1 MLLET
6 KFYSRELKKSTQVNI
21 LLPEGGDPPFKT
33 LWLLHGLTD
42 DHTAWTR
49 YTAIERYAKER
60 RLAVIMPNAD
70 RSWYTN
76 TAYDVNYF
84 DFITKELPDV
94 CRRTLH
100 GMSEKREDNIVA
112 GLSMGGYGAL
122 KMALSCPEQYGYCI
136 SLSGALDITRKGRSY
151 NLNEWKS
158 IFVYNIENAEALSG
172 SIHDLFALSAKCKSE
187 GRPFSE
193 IYMWCG
199 LNDSLIGVNRE
210 FDHHLSCLGVAHTY
224 TESEGDHSW
233 KWWDVH
239 IQTALDHILQSG
251 K

>member
-1 MLLET
+1 MLLEM
-6 KFYSRELKKSTQVNI
+6 KFYSRELKKSTQVNV
-21 LLPEGGDPPFKT
+21 LLPEGGDGPCKV

-49 YTAIERYAKER
+49 YTSIERYANER
-60 RLAVIMPNAD
+60 RLSVVMPCAD

-84 DFITKELPDV
+84 DFITKELPNV

-122 KMALSCPEQYGYCI
+122 KMALTHPEQYGHCI
-136 SLSGALDITRKGRSY
+136 SLSGALDITRKGRPY
-151 NLNEWKS
+151 NLNEWRS
-158 IFVYNIENAEALSG
+158 LFGYDIENAEALSE
-172 SIHDLFALSAKCKSE
+172 SKHDLFALVSKDVAE
-187 GRPFSE
+187 GRPLPG
-193 IYMWCG
+193 IYLWCG

-239 IQTALDHILQSG
+239 IQSALDYILC